1 MHAHSLPLPG
11 ICLTRRR
18 KARPGDRAPLAV
30 SASPPFL
37 RDRPFDNVTYVRVR
51 GKFALAVTLSLAW
64 LIFTIWMAM
73 PWMRDLARLS
83 NWPIALLVIGGIALV
98 PGLMNAF
105 LAASLLLDRRPL
117 RRSWDGYPA
126 ISILIAAFN
135 EEAAILQTLQSL
147 ARQAYPGEME
157 AIVIDDGSTDGTA
170 ALVASLNHPWLRL
183 LRQPE
188 NLAKSAALNRGLAE
202 ARFDLIVTL
211 DADSSLYKNA
221 LRNLVERYLSDPPGT
236 RAVAGTMLVGN
247 SRDTWITKAQEWDY
261 FHGIAAIKRM
271 QSLFHGTLVAQGA
284 FSIYDRSAIEEVG
297 GWAECVGEDI
307 VLTWAML
314 SRGWRVGYAE
324 DACCFTN
331 APAGLR
337 GFIGQRRRWAR
348 GLMEAFRRHPRILLV
363 LRMSMFFVCWNL
375 LFPWLDFAY
384 TMVFLPG
391 VVLALF
397 GIYWVAGPMTL
408 ALLPMALLMN
418 LLMYRIS
425 LRMFDTQG
433 LRVRRNIGGFLMYA
447 FAYSLVLQPVSM
459 IGYASEL
466 LGLRKSWG
474 AR

>member
-1 MHAHSLPLPG
+1 M
-11 ICLTRRR
+11 IRRHR
-18 KARPGDRAPLAV
+18 AGPGDRAPLRV
-30 SASPPFL
+30 STSPPTL
-37 RDRPFDNVTYVRVR
+37 RARPYAHFAYVRVR
-51 GKFALAVTLSLAW
+51 GKFALAMALSLAW
-64 LIFTIWMAM
+64 LIFTIWIAM
-73 PWMRDLARLS
+73 PWMRDLARLT

-105 LAASLLLDRRPL
+105 LAVSLLLDRRPR

-135 EEAAILQTLQSL
+135 EEASILQTLQSL
-147 ARQAYPGEME
+147 ARQTYPGEME

-331 APAGLR
+331 APAGLK

-348 GLMEAFRRHPRILLV
+348 GLMEAFRRHPRILLGA
-363 LRMSMFFVCWNL
+363 RMSTFFVCWNL

-397 GIYWVAGPMTL
+397 GIFWVAGPMTL

-433 LRVRRNIGGFLMYA
+433 LRVRRNVGGFLMYA

>member
-1 MHAHSLPLPG
+1 M
-11 ICLTRRR
+11 
-18 KARPGDRAPLAV
+18 
-30 SASPPFL
+30 
-37 RDRPFDNVTYVRVR
+37 R
-51 GKFALAVTLSLAW
+51 GKFAVAVAVSVAW
-64 LIFTIWMAM
+64 LIFTVWVAM

-105 LAASLLLDRRPL
+105 LAASLLLDRRP
-117 RRSWDGYPA
+117 RRQAWSGYPG

-135 EEAAILQTLQSL
+135 AESSILQTLQSL

-157 AIVIDDGSTDGTA
+157 AIVIDDGSADGTA
-170 ALVASLNHPWLRL
+170 GLVASRDHPWLRL
-183 LRQPE
+183 LRQTS
-188 NLAKSAALNRGLAE
+188 NLGKSAALNRGLAE
-202 ARFDLIVTL
+202 ARFDLIITL
-211 DADSSLYKNA
+211 DADSSLHKNA

-284 FSIYDRSAIEEVG
+284 FSIYDRHAIEEVG

-337 GFIGQRRRWAR
+337 GFVGQRRRWAR
-348 GLMEAFRRHPRILLV
+348 GLMEAFRRHPRILRLR
-363 LRMSMFFVCWNL
+363 RMSTFFVCWNL

-384 TMVFLPG
+384 TTVFLPG

-397 GIYWVAGPMTL
+397 GIFWVAGPMTL

-433 LRVRRNIGGFLMYA
+433 LRVRRNVGGFLMYA

>member
-1 MHAHSLPLPG
+1 MTVHPLRRPASR
-11 ICLTRRR
+11 LMPTRA
-18 KARPGDRAPLAV
+18 ARAGDRAPLNL
-30 SASPPFL
+30 SQWPPFL
-37 RDRPFDNVTYVRVR
+37 GDRPYDRIAYVRVR
-51 GKFALAVTLSLAW
+51 GKFAVAIAVSVAW
-64 LIFTIWMAM
+64 LIFTVWVAL

-83 NWPIALLVIGGIALV
+83 NWPIALLIIGGIALV
-98 PGLMNAF
+98 PGVMNAF
-105 LAASLLLDRRPL
+105 LAASLLLDRRP
-117 RRSWDGYPA
+117 RHKSWDGYPG

-135 EEAAILQTLQSL
+135 EESSILETLQSL
-147 ARQAYPGEME
+147 ARQTYPGRME
-157 AIVIDDGSTDGTA
+157 AIVIDDGSADGTA
-170 ALVASLNHPWLRL
+170 DLVASLDHPWLRL
-183 LRQPE
+183 LRQST
-188 NLAKSAALNRGLAE
+188 NLGKAAALNRGLAE
-202 ARFDLIVTL
+202 AQYGLVITL
-211 DADSSLYKNA
+211 DADSCLYKDA

-236 RAVAGTMLVGN
+236 RAVAGTMLVRN

-271 QSLFHGTLVAQGA
+271 QSFFHGTLVAQGA
-284 FSIYDRSAIEEVG
+284 FSVYDRSALEEVG
-297 GWAECVGEDI
+297 GWADCVGEDI

-331 APAGLR
+331 APAGLK

-348 GLMEAFRRHPRILLV
+348 GLMEAFRRHPRILL
-363 LRMSMFFVCWNL
+363 LPRMSTFFVCWNV
-375 LFPWLDFAY
+375 LFPWLDFVY

-391 VVLALF
+391 VVVALF

-418 LLMYRIS
+418 LVMYRIS
-425 LRMFDTQG
+425 VRMFDEQG

>member
-1 MHAHSLPLPG
+1 
-11 ICLTRRR
+11 
-18 KARPGDRAPLAV
+18 
-30 SASPPFL
+30 
-37 RDRPFDNVTYVRVR
+37 
-51 GKFALAVTLSLAW
+51 
-64 LIFTIWMAM
+64 
-73 PWMRDLARLS
+73 
-83 NWPIALLVIGGIALV
+83 
-98 PGLMNAF
+98 
-105 LAASLLLDRRPL
+105 
-117 RRSWDGYPA
+117 
-126 ISILIAAFN
+126 
-135 EEAAILQTLQSL
+135 
-147 ARQAYPGEME
+147 ME

-170 ALVASLNHPWLRL
+170 DLVASLNHPWLRL
-183 LRQPE
+183 LRQPA

-202 ARFDLIVTL
+202 ARFDLIITL
-211 DADSSLYKNA
+211 DADSYLYKDA

-236 RAVAGTMLVGN
+236 RAVAGTMLVQN

-331 APAGLR
+331 APAALK
-337 GFIGQRRRWAR
+337 GFVGQRRRWAR

-363 LRMSMFFVCWNL
+363 RRMSTFFIGWNL

-384 TMVFLPG
+384 TTAFLPG

-433 LRVRRNIGGFLMYA
+433 LRVRRNVGGFLMYA